1 MKNNGNIR
9 SNIVK
14 ESLVDYNNLVNTLK
28 ENTDSIV
35 KDILR
40 ETVLEEY
47 TKLLNEGDEEYDV
60 EEVNDTDSVN
70 ANEDESAAEGEDEAT
85 DGDDEGMESDATD
98 AEDDSVVFEVVFEG
112 SDDVYTVIIK
122 LGKKLLKDKII
133 NQNTQNAYEKTVFDY
148 RPSSYRNFKC

>member
-60 EEVNDTDSVN
+60 E
-70 ANEDESAAEGEDEAT
+70 
-85 DGDDEGMESDATD
+85 
-98 AEDDSVVFEVVFEG
+98 
-112 SDDVYTVIIK
+112 
-122 LGKKLLKDKII
+122 
-133 NQNTQNAYEKTVFDY
+133 
-148 RPSSYRNFKC
+148 